1 MQRAG
6 RAGRT
11 GPGKCY
17 RLYTRLMFER
27 ELERETPPEILRSNL
42 SNVVLYLKALSVIN
56 VLEFDFIDPP
66 DAKSL
71 RSSLLTLYRLGAIDR
86 KGLITSIGKAM
97 TCLPLEP
104 CLSRTVVHVLGST
117 TCKTSI
123 RRVFNIA
130 SMLSSGDVLL
140 NKTPRGDDRDDVVRC
155 SRLVHKSGD
164 HFTYVV
170 FNHISHFVVRNTRL
184 PTLNITTR
192 TQVRFHADRIRDC
205 CEERKRRKRLVFR
218 SSASSSNLETCI
230 ESSSTVGGIN
240 VRCA

>member
-1 MQRAG
+1 M
-6 RAGRT
+6 
-11 GPGKCY
+11 
-17 RLYTRLMFER
+17 
-27 ELERETPPEILRSNL
+27 
-42 SNVVLYLKALSVIN
+42 
-56 VLEFDFIDPP
+56 LEFDFIDPP

-86 KGLITSIGKAM
+86 KGVITSVGKAM

-140 NKTPRGDDRDDVVRC
+140 NSTARGDDRDDVVRC

-164 HFTYVV
+164 HFTYDSMLTEFETVV
-170 FNHISHFVVRNTRL
+170 KKGRDERGWCSDRALRHRTLRHALRVRAQLEALVSDVLDVAGFVVDDSETKQQSSDSIVRGVRAYTTRKSQTRL
-184 PTLNITTR
+184 
-192 TQVRFHADRIRDC
+192 
-205 CEERKRRKRLVFR
+205 
-218 SSASSSNLETCI
+218 
-230 ESSSTVGGIN
+230 
-240 VRCA
+240 

>member
-17 RLYTRLMFER
+17 RLYTRLTFER

-86 KGLITSIGKAM
+86 KGVITSVGKAM

-140 NKTPRGDDRDDVVRC
+140 NSREDDRDDVVRC

-164 HFTYVV
+164 HFTYDSILTEFENVV
-170 FNHISHFVVRNTRL
+170 KKGRDERGWCSDRALRHRTLRHALRVRAQLEALTSDVLDVVGFVVDDSETKQQSSDS
-184 PTLNITTR
+184 I
-192 TQVRFHADRIRDC
+192 VRG
-205 CEERKRRKRLVFR
+205 L
-218 SSASSSNLETCI
+218 
-230 ESSSTVGGIN
+230 
-240 VRCA
+240 